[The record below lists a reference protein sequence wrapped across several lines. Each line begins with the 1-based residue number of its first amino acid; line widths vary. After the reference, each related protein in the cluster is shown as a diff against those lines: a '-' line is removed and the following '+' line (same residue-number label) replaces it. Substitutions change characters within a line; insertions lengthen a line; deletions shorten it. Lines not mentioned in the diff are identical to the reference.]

1 MSVFQAVWPVIDPTI
16 LPEDL
21 IAEAIEDLPKVARRH
36 RCITVGEPKVEIR
49 SGADIP
55 GVGGAS
61 LVVVAESPVLDPE
74 PIQVIETKFAR
85 ECGRC
90 GLENNGHGRSGE
102 YYCKDC
108 KRFVKADG
116 WLEKAS

>member
-16 LPEDL
+16 SPEDL

-36 RCITVGEPKVEIR
+36 SYITIGEPKVEIL

-55 GVGGAS
+55 GAGGAS
-61 LVVVAESPVLDPE
+61 LVVVAESPVLDPA
-74 PIQVIETKFAR
+74 PIQVLETKFAR

-90 GLENNGHGRSGE
+90 GLETNGHGRTGE

-108 KRFVKADG
+108 KRFAKAEG

>member
-16 LPEDL
+16 SPEEL

-36 RCITVGEPKVEIR
+36 RYITVGDPKVEIL
-49 SGADIP
+49 SGASIP
-55 GVGGAS
+55 GVGGAL
-61 LVVVAESPVLDPE
+61 LVVVAESSVLEPE
-74 PIQVIETKFAR
+74 PIQIIETKFVR

-90 GLENNGHGRSGE
+90 GRENNGHGRSGE

-116 WLEKAS
+116 WLEEAS